1 MDFNDRV
8 KWGGAVT
15 LTQAVDYDGS
25 MKNWFSS
32 IALVWATTGV
42 CAQPPVQN
50 SNLNAVLFY
59 QLLLGELNVRAGE
72 PGSGFA
78 IILDAARKT
87 KDEALFQRATEL
99 ALQSRSGDAAL
110 QAARSWKSSLPE
122 SQEANRYILQ
132 ILLALNRVEEAG
144 QALRASIF
152 SLPLQEQSAAI
163 GSIPRVFSRVQDKNF
178 AAKVVEQALS
188 AAIQNPETAATAWTT
203 IGRMKREAGEIQPAA
218 EAARAGHAANGKAP
232 GPIMLALSLLNVVP
246 SEVQP
251 MITRY
256 MAGDALPDLRLG
268 YARSLIDLN
277 EMQLALVQLNLL
289 SKQNPDFAPGWLFLG
304 LLQTDLSQFAAAEL
318 SLQRF
323 IKLNAST
330 DTTNAANGPSGT
342 SGTDASGG
350 LSEAY
355 FALSQIAQKQGQ
367 LAQADQWL
375 ARISPD
381 SDPLKIASRRA
392 ALLAQQGR
400 KAEGL
405 NLLEQVKVSNPQA
418 AKQKALAISQWLR
431 DDKQFNAALTTIE
444 EALTKFPADTDLQSE
459 LAMICE
465 KLGRYD
471 QMESLLR
478 GIMKAKPNDPHAF
491 NALGYSLA
499 DRNTRLDEARQL
511 ILKAIQLAP
520 RDPFIQDSLGWL
532 EYRVGNTKEALHILE
547 AAYKARPDAEIA
559 AHLGEVYWILGQQ
572 DKAGSIWR
580 EGLLLKSDNE
590 TLLETLKQ
598 FKFTP

>member
-1 MDFNDRV
+1 MGFNDRE
-8 KWGGAVT
+8 KWEYAVT
-15 LTQAVDYDGS
+15 PAQAVDYDGF

-32 IALVWATTGV
+32 IALVWATAGV
-42 CAQPPVQN
+42 CAEPPVQN

-87 KDEALFQRATEL
+87 KDETLFQRATEL
-99 ALQSRSGDAAL
+99 ALQSRSGEAAL
-110 QAARSWKSSLPE
+110 QAARNWKASLPE

-163 GSIPRVFSRVQDKNF
+163 GSIPRVFSLVQDKNF

-246 SEVQP
+246 IEVQP

-268 YARSLIDLN
+268 YARTLIDLN
-277 EMQLALVQLNLL
+277 EMQLALVQLNQL
-289 SKQNPDFAPGWLFLG
+289 SKQNPDFAQGWLFLG
-304 LLQTDLSQFAAAEL
+304 LLQTDLSQFAQAEL

-323 IKLNAST
+323 IKLAENT
-330 DTTNAANGPSGT
+330 KGP
-342 SGTDASGG
+342 DASDG

-355 FALSQIAQKQGQ
+355 LALSQIAQKQGQ

-375 ARISPD
+375 ARIPPD

-418 AKQKALAISQWLR
+418 ARQKTLAISQWLR
-431 DDKQFNAALTTIE
+431 DDKQFNAALSTIE
-444 EALTKFPADTDLQSE
+444 EALAKFPADTDLQSE

-465 KLGRYD
+465 KLGRFD

-532 EYRVGNTKEALHILE
+532 EYRVGNTKEALRILE

>member
-1 MDFNDRV
+1 
-8 KWGGAVT
+8 
-15 LTQAVDYDGS
+15 
-25 MKNWFSS
+25 MKYWFSS
-32 IALVWATTGV
+32 LALVWATTGV
-42 CAQPPVQN
+42 CAEPPVQN
-50 SNLNAVLFY
+50 SKLNAVLFY
-59 QLLLGELNVRAGE
+59 QLLLGELNVREGE

-87 KDEALFQRATEL
+87 KDEALFVRATDL
-99 ALQSRSGDAAL
+99 ALQSRSGEAAL
-110 QAARSWKSSLPE
+110 QAARSWKTSLPE

-144 QALRASIF
+144 QALKTSLF
-152 SLPLQEQSAAI
+152 SLPIQEQSAAI
-163 GSIPRVFSRVQDKNF
+163 GAIPRVFSRVQDKNF
-178 AAKVVEQALS
+178 AAKVVEQAIA
-188 AAIQNPETAATAWTT
+188 AAIRNPETAASAWTT
-203 IGRMKREAGEIQPAA
+203 IGRMKRDAGEIQPAA
-218 EAARAGHAANGKAP
+218 EAARAGHAANGNAP

-268 YARSLIDLN
+268 YARTLIDLGQ
-277 EMQLALVQLNLL
+277 MQPALLQLNQL
-289 SKQNPDFAPGWLFLG
+289 SKQDPEFAPGWLFLG
-304 LLQTDLSQFAAAEL
+304 LLQSDLSQFAPAEL

-323 IKLNAST
+323 IKLVENTKGS
-330 DTTNAANGPSGT
+330 
-342 SGTDASGG
+342 DASGG

-355 FALSQIAQKQGQ
+355 LALSQIAQKQGQ

-375 ARISPD
+375 ARIPPD
-381 SDPLKIASRRA
+381 TDPLKIASRRA
-392 ALLAQQGR
+392 ALLVQQGR

-405 NLLEQVKVSNPQA
+405 NLLQQVKVSNPQA
-418 AKQKALAISQWLR
+418 ARQKALAISQWLR
-431 DDKQFNAALTTIE
+431 EDKQFNAALTTIE

-465 KLGRYD
+465 KLGRFD

-478 GIMKAKPNDPHAF
+478 GLMKSKPNDPHAF

-499 DRNTRLDEARQL
+499 DRNVRLDEARQL
-511 ILKAIQLAP
+511 ILKAVQLAP
-520 RDPFIQDSLGWL
+520 QDPFIQDSLGWL
-532 EYRVGNTKEALHILE
+532 EYRVGNTAEAVRILE
-547 AAYKARPDAEIA
+547 AAFRARPDAEIA

-580 EGLLLKSDNE
+580 EGLMLKSDNE

-598 FKFTP
+598 FKFKP